1 MSTVKT
7 NRVQLGQSAT
17 ATQNFTLTAE
27 AADGSMKLARGVA
40 GGTTQDILTI
50 NSLGEVDFPQMIRSL
65 GSSGYLKLPSGLI
78 LQWGNQNFSGSANTV
93 ITFPIAFPNACV
105 ADTYLG
111 SGSAFITGI
120 TRTNTTRTIS
130 AAIYPSSTPMGSG
143 ATFTWIAIGY

>member
-50 NSLGEVDFPQMIRSL
+50 NSLGEVDFPQMIRSFGANGYQKL
-65 GSSGYLKLPSGLI
+65 PGGLIIQWGSSTSGAT
-78 LQWGNQNFSGSANTV
+78 GTV
-93 ITFPIAFPNACV
+93 TFPLAFPNSCASVTGTCV
-105 ADTYLG
+105 NTVG
-111 SGSAFITGI
+111 SVETLETVTI
-120 TRTNTTRTIS
+120 TNTNFS
-130 AAIYPSSTPMGSG
+130 FAIGNGTS
-143 ATFTWIAIGY
+143 FRWIAIGY